1 MKIGVLGTG
10 MVGKAIGGK
19 LVALGHD
26 VMMGSRTADN
36 PNAMAWATDHG
47 AKQGTFVDA
56 AAHGDLVFHCGKG
69 EHALKIAMAARP
81 GLADKILV
89 DLTNPLDFS
98 KGMPPTLSVC
108 NDDSLGERL
117 QAAMPEVKV
126 VKTLNTLNCDLMVAP
141 GKLVEATTI
150 FVSGDDPEAKATVR
164 TLLTEGFG
172 WRDVIDLG
180 DITTARGVE
189 MWLPLWIRL
198 WGALGNADFNLRVVR
213 AKP

>member
-36 PNAMAWATDHG
+36 PAAMAWATDHG
-47 AKQGTFVDA
+47 AKQGTFADA
-56 AAHGDLVFHCGKG
+56 AAHGELVFHCGKG
-69 EHALKIAMAARP
+69 EHALAIAMAARP
-81 GLADKILV
+81 GLAGKILV

-98 KGMPPTLSVC
+98 NGMPPTLSVC

-126 VKTLNTLNCDLMVAP
+126 VKTLNTLNCELMVAP

-150 FVSGDDPEAKATVR
+150 FVSGDDLEAKAKVR
-164 TLLTEGFG
+164 ALLTEGFG